1 MKKIIMMLFVIIA
14 LGVRAE
20 DNKLGLGS
28 YYKLS
33 KYIGGDDKLYP
44 FLNVTYNNAYLQGS
58 EIG

>member
-1 MKKIIMMLFVIIA
+1 MMLFVIIA